1 MVLLFISFSEMAA
14 QTKLKYIVYV
24 EIKETEKSE
33 VQCVYGLKALFP
45 SVGILPRAVWGK
57 KVNDLKACSLRF

>member
-1 MVLLFISFSEMAA
+1 MAA

-45 SVGILPRAVWGK
+45 SVGILPRVFGERRWMIWRHVLSGFSF
-57 KVNDLKACSLRF
+57 VSNHS

>member
-1 MVLLFISFSEMAA
+1 MAA

-24 EIKETEKSE
+24 EIKELEKSE
-33 VQCVYGLKALFP
+33 VQCVYGLKTLFP
-45 SVGILPRAVWGK
+45 SVGILPQAVWGK